1 MTTQSAAA
9 SNTAGLSGP
18 EAAPDQTPPPTESM
32 PPAFLRKAEPPPA
45 MEPVYPD
52 LAAQAG
58 QEQDASC
65 EEEGASEAGL
75 SDGDSSDA
83 GPAILDLVSALSEAT
98 SEHPEDLALALES
111 LLFVAEE
118 PPTVRQLAEATN
130 VSKDAVEEA
139 LEVLEADA
147 AKRGIRLQ
155 RHGASIRLVSAPES
169 SRWVE
174 RFLGLD
180 RPNKLSKAA
189 LETLAI
195 IVYSQ
200 PVTRSEVER
209 VRGVSCDGPFHTL
222 RARELIEAVGQ
233 VDGPGRPNLWAVSQR
248 FLDHFGLRTLAE
260 LPPLPE
266 LPTPSEQGRLSLAGE
281 QTTQDDEFSGD
292 AVGDPSPETEHAAPL
307 IESQPES
314 SPMEFVAAGG
324 SGD

>member
-9 SNTAGLSGP
+9 SNTAGLSEP
-18 EAAPDQTPPPTESM
+18 EAAQDQPPPPTESM

-52 LAAQAG
+52 LAAAE
-58 QEQDASC
+58 EQDASC
-65 EEEGASEAGL
+65 EEEGAGEAGL

-139 LEVLEADA
+139 LEVLEMEA

-281 QTTQDDEFSGD
+281 QTTQEDDSGD
-292 AVGDPSPETEHAAPL
+292 GDLS
-307 IESQPES
+307 ESQPES
-314 SPMEFVAAGG
+314 TPAEFTAAGG

>member
-9 SNTAGLSGP
+9 SETAGLSGP
-18 EAAPDQTPPPTESM
+18 EAAPDQIPSPTESM

-45 MEPVYPD
+45 VEPVYPD

-58 QEQDASC
+58 QEQDSSC
-65 EEEGASEAGL
+65 EEEGAGEAGL
-75 SDGDSSDA
+75 SDT

-139 LEVLEADA
+139 LEVLEAGA

-266 LPTPSEQGRLSLAGE
+266 LPTPSEQGRLALAGE
-281 QTTQDDEFSGD
+281 QTTQDDESSGG
-292 AVGDPSPETEHAAPL
+292 AVGDRLPQMERAAAL
-307 IESQPES
+307 IESEPES
-314 SPMEFVAAGG
+314 SPAEFAAAGG

>member
-9 SNTAGLSGP
+9 SNTAGLSEP
-18 EAAPDQTPPPTESM
+18 EAAQDQPPPPTESM
-32 PPAFLRKAEPPPA
+32 PPAFLRKAAPPPA

-52 LAAQAG
+52 LAASE
-58 QEQDASC
+58 EQDASC
-65 EEEGASEAGL
+65 EEEGAGEAGL

-139 LEVLEADA
+139 LEVLEVDA

-281 QTTQDDEFSGD
+281 QTTQEDDSGG
-292 AVGDPSPETEHAAPL
+292 GDLS
-307 IESQPES
+307 ESEPES
-314 SPMEFVAAGG
+314 TPAEFAAAGG